1 MDDTGDLDRPES
13 DSTIGEPVIQPRP
26 GDIVEDID
34 PEASVQ
40 AVLEDRNRR
49 VYIHRFI
56 LAACLLAVVAVVA
69 VGIGVMFLVLPADRT
84 NGIITFAGIVFSPLV
99 SVLATSF
106 AWYFASQR
114 RH

>member
-1 MDDTGDLDRPES
+1 MGDSSETGNPES
-13 DSTIGEPVIQPRP
+13 DETISELGSTSQR
-26 GDIVEDID
+26 GDIIEDID
-34 PEASVQ
+34 PATSVR
-40 AVLEDRNRR
+40 AVLEDRNRPLST
-49 VYIHRFI
+49 HRFV
-56 LAACLLAVVAVVA
+56 LAAFLLGVVAVVA

-114 RH
+114 RN